1 MTEVITFP
9 DVEAAAQDYLSGQL
23 TALSDTAAVVVKI
36 PDPRPT
42 RMVKVNRTGGVRTG
56 LVLEQ
61 AQLTVECWDA
71 RADLAHDLAQI
82 ARGLLWVMPQRY
94 STATTYRVEELGGL
108 ANLPDPDTALPRYT
122 FTLLITTRGAAA
134 P

>member
-1 MTEVITFP
+1 MTELITFP
-9 DVEAAAQDYLSGQL
+9 DVEAAAQDYLETQL
-23 TALSDTAAVVVKI
+23 AALSDTATVVVKI

-42 RMVKVNRTGGVRTG
+42 RMVKLNRTGGVRLG

-71 RADLAHDLAQI
+71 RTDLAHDLAQVV
-82 ARGLLWVMPQRY
+82 RGLLWVMPDRY
-94 STATTYRVEELGGL
+94 STATTYKVAELGGL

-122 FTLLITTRGAAA
+122 FTVLITTRGTAA
-134 P
+134 